1 VQTQLAHYATQRK
14 KETEMKIQKVAVI
27 GTGTLGTQIAIQA
40 ACFSYAVSTYDVD
53 KESFP
58 RSQKHL
64 TSLIKGTGSKRL
76 PSIEAWEKASRHI
89 RRCDELA
96 EALVDAD
103 LVIEAVVED
112 LSVKRTVFQSIDAQA
127 PPKAILA
134 TNSSSIPI
142 SRIESATARPDRC
155 INIHFYFPA
164 LGTNMVDIMG
174 GTKTTAEVMEV
185 CTAWVR
191 SIGCVPLTVKKE
203 SFGFCFNRVWRAVKR
218 EVLHMWAEGYVDFR
232 DIDRAWMI
240 FTGMKQGPFGIMD
253 NVGLDVVHAIEMLYY
268 NESKDPQDH
277 PPEPL
282 TGMIEKKE
290 LGVKT
295 GKGFYCYPNPEYR
308 RSDFLKVSKVF

>member
-1 VQTQLAHYATQRK
+1 MRIRY
-14 KETEMKIQKVAVI
+14 VAVV

-40 ACFSYAVSTYDVD
+40 ARFGYAVSAYDVD
-53 KESFP
+53 KEAFP
-58 RSQKHL
+58 RSRQHL
-64 TSLIKGTGSKRL
+64 SSVITGARGKRL
-76 PSIEAWEKASRHI
+76 PSIEAWEKAAQEI
-89 RRCDELA
+89 RRCDALA
-96 EALVDAD
+96 EALADAD

-112 LSVKRTVFQSIDAQA
+112 LSVKRRVFQSIDAQA
-127 PPKAILA
+127 PAKAIVA

-142 SRIESATARPDRC
+142 SRIESATARPELC
-155 INIHFYFPA
+155 LNIHFYFPA

-174 GTKTTAEVMEV
+174 GTKTTAEVMET
-185 CTAWVR
+185 CKAWVR

-240 FTGMKQGPFGIMD
+240 FTGMKQGPFGLMD

-268 NESKDPQDH
+268 NESKDPKDH

-282 TGMIEKKE
+282 TAMIEKKE

-295 GKGFYCYPNPEYR
+295 GKGFYCYPDPEYR
-308 RSDFLKVSKVF
+308 RSDFFES

>member
-1 VQTQLAHYATQRK
+1 
-14 KETEMKIQKVAVI
+14 MNIQKVAVV

-40 ACFSYAVSTYDVD
+40 ACFGYAIAAYDVD
-53 KESFP
+53 KESFS
-58 RSQKHL
+58 RAQEYL
-64 TSLIKGTGSKRL
+64 TSLIKTTGGKRL
-76 PSIEAWEKASRHI
+76 PPLEQWEKAARQI

-96 EALVDAD
+96 DALVDAD
-103 LVIEAVVED
+103 LVVEAVVED
-112 LSVKRTVFQSIDAQA
+112 LSVKRTVFQEIDVLALE
-127 PPKAILA
+127 KAIVA

-142 SRIESATARPDRC
+142 SRIEGATRRPDQC
-155 INIHFYFPA
+155 VNMHFYFPA

-174 GTKTTAEVMEV
+174 GTKTTTEVMET
-185 CTAWVR
+185 CTTWVR

-203 SFGFCFNRVWRAVKR
+203 SFGFCFNRVWRAVKH

-253 NVGLDVVHAIEMLYY
+253 RAGLDVVYDVEMLYY

-277 PPEPL
+277 PPTRLSE
-282 TGMIEKKE
+282 MVEKKE

-295 GKGFYCYPNPEYR
+295 GKGFYRYPDPEYR
-308 RSDFLKVSKVF
+308 RSDFLEG

>member
-1 VQTQLAHYATQRK
+1 
-14 KETEMKIQKVAVI
+14 MNIQKVAVI

-40 ACFSYAVSTYDVD
+40 ACFGYAVSAYDID
-53 KESFP
+53 RESFL
-58 RSQKHL
+58 RSQAYL
-64 TSLIKGTGSKRL
+64 LSAIKTTGGKRL
-76 PSIEAWEKASRHI
+76 PPLEQWETAARQIRHGEA
-89 RRCDELA
+89 LA
-96 EALVDAD
+96 DALVDAD

-127 PPKAILA
+127 SPQTIIA

-142 SRIESATARPDRC
+142 SRIESATSRPDRC
-155 INIHFYFPA
+155 VNMHFYFPA
-164 LGTNMVDIMG
+164 LGTNMVDVMG
-174 GTKTTAEVMEV
+174 GTKTTAEVMEI
-185 CTAWVR
+185 CKAWVR

-203 SFGFCFNRVWRAVKR
+203 SFGFCFNRVWRAVKH

-253 NVGLDVVHAIEMLYY
+253 RAGLDVIYDVEMLYY

-277 PPEPL
+277 PPARLSE
-282 TGMIEKKE
+282 MVEKQE

-295 GKGFYCYPNPEYR
+295 GKGFYRYPDPEYR
-308 RSDFLKVSKVF
+308 RSDFLEG